1 MGTTKIAWC
10 ASDDGTPGKTWNPVM
25 GCTPVSEACE
35 HCYAR
40 SIIRRFA
47 GCKGW
52 PASPDT
58 VTLFPERLQ
67 DPLRWKKPRRGDRP
81 RRVFVCSMSDLF
93 HEDVPFEFIHEVY
106 ERMAI
111 ADRHTFMILTK
122 RPERMREFY
131 EWEWDQDPD
140 DFCIFNNIWLGVTAE
155 NQARADERIP
165 TLLQIPAAVHFV
177 SIEPMLGPVTMIS
190 TNGILN
196 EPYPYPILDWVI
208 VGGETGPGARL
219 MRYAWAQD
227 IERQCDEA
235 GVPMFFKQW
244 GSADRHGDEYDA
256 WERGWDKRATDGG
269 HVLSRQEGCHQFPEV
284 TR

>member
-67 DPLRWKKPRRGDRP
+67 DPLRWKKPQRI
-81 RRVFVCSMSDLF
+81 FVCSMSDLF
-93 HEDVPFEFIHEVY
+93 HEDVPAWFIDRVLEV
-106 ERMAI
+106 I
-111 ADRHTFMILTK
+111 AACPQHTFMLLTK
-122 RPERMREFY
+122 RTHNIERKLYDVDEDAPIRELGGGDY
-131 EWEWDQDPD
+131 LP
-140 DFCIFNNIWLGVTAE
+140 NVWLGVTAE
-155 NQARADERIP
+155 NQARANERIP
-165 TLLQIPAAVHFV
+165 LLLQIPAAVHFV
-177 SIEPMLGPVTMIS
+177 SIEPMLGPVDICGPWWDWRYTYDYYKVI
-190 TNGILN
+190 
-196 EPYPYPILDWVI
+196 YPDAGPPIDWVI

-219 MRYAWAQD
+219 MKAEWARSVRD
-227 IERQCDEA
+227 QCQRV
-235 GVPMFFKQW
+235 GVPFFMKQMSKK
-244 GSADRHGDEYDA
+244 GVIPDDLKRHE
-256 WERGWDKRATDGG
+256 
-269 HVLSRQEGCHQFPEV
+269 FPL
-284 TR
+284 